1 MPARELTID
10 LPWNFAP
17 RSYQRE
23 LWGAYERGIRR
34 FDECWH
40 RRAGKDSNGAAFML
54 ARAMERVGVYYHILP
69 TFNQARK
76 VLWDGINSMGMRYTD
91 FFPESLLY
99 SPPNNSDM
107 KVTLIHPQ
115 SGLAGS
121 VIQLVG
127 ADDLRAINRL
137 VGTNPV
143 GLIYSEWS
151 LINPI
156 VRDLFRPVI
165 AENDGWEMFIYTP
178 RGRNHAWEQH
188 ERAKK
193 QPERW
198 HCSHLSILKTV
209 RDADAFTLRLPGIE
223 RAVPAESG
231 LPVVTEQIVKD
242 IIADGMEESTA
253 QQEFFCSFTA
263 ANAGTYF
270 GPQMEAAEREGRITD
285 LPWDPNK
292 LVHTWWDIGVN
303 DTTAIW
309 FVQRVGHWIHAID
322 YLEDTGQGIDY
333 FAKRLK
339 ELPYNYGQHIG
350 PHDLRVREWGAN
362 GATKRLDAART
373 LGLNFIVAPNI
384 PRQDGIDAVR
394 RSIPRFRFEKT
405 KCQRGVYALQSYH
418 KEWDDEKKCYR
429 DSPHHDWASNGADA
443 FRMGIV
449 GWDADS
455 DDRRRDEPTE
465 MKFDPYRYEH
475 ERPIPQVIREFNA
488 FTGE

>member
-1 MPARELTID
+1 
-10 LPWNFAP
+10 
-17 RSYQRE
+17 
-23 LWGAYERGIRR
+23 
-34 FDECWH
+34 
-40 RRAGKDSNGAAFML
+40 
-54 ARAMERVGVYYHILP
+54 
-69 TFNQARK
+69 
-76 VLWDGINSMGMRYTD
+76 
-91 FFPESLLY
+91 
-99 SPPNNSDM
+99 
-107 KVTLIHPQ
+107 
-115 SGLAGS
+115 
-121 VIQLVG
+121 
-127 ADDLRAINRL
+127 
-137 VGTNPV
+137 
-143 GLIYSEWS
+143 
-151 LINPI
+151 
-156 VRDLFRPVI
+156 
-165 AENDGWEMFIYTP
+165 
-178 RGRNHAWEQH
+178 
-188 ERAKK
+188 
-193 QPERW
+193 
-198 HCSHLSILKTV
+198 
-209 RDADAFTLRLPGIE
+209 
-223 RAVPAESG
+223 
-231 LPVVTEQIVKD
+231 
-242 IIADGMEESTA
+242 
-253 QQEFFCSFTA
+253 
-263 ANAGTYF
+263 
-270 GPQMEAAEREGRITD
+270 
-285 LPWDPNK
+285 
-292 LVHTWWDIGVN
+292 VHTWWDIGVN

-465 MKFDPYRYEH
+465 MKFDPYRARAADPAGHPRVQRLHGRVAMGMGKKKGLGKVDKVMH
-475 ERPIPQVIREFNA
+475 EFGEGKLHSGSKHGPQVTSRKQAIAIAMSEAGMSKKRKKK
-488 FTGE
+488 